1 MSEDKK
7 LAIEILMPALSPT
20 MEEGTLAK
28 WFVKEGDKVEPGD
41 LLAEIETD
49 KATMEFEAVEEG
61 IIDKLLIVEGTEGVE
76 VNSAIATLIGE
87 ENSTAKNIKE
97 QAVPKKD
104 KMQTSE
110 LKAKTIINNSDSK
123 PIDRVFISP
132 LARRIAEREGID
144 ISLIKG
150 TGPRGRVIKKDLAN
164 LSKPSSE
171 VSAAPG
177 ANIAPTNNISPN
189 IQDSFPDNDRLEIYA
204 DRQFTEIALD
214 GMRKTIASRLSE
226 AKQTIPHFYLR
237 RSVKMGNLIDFR
249 QKINK
254 KLLDENVKVSIN
266 DIIIKACA
274 EALQSNPNANTIW
287 GGNRLIKFKSSDIAV
302 AVSVEG
308 GLFTPVIKD
317 ADQKTISHIS
327 TEMKDLASRARTK
340 KLSPNEFQGGSFAIS
355 NLGMFG
361 VESFDA
367 IINPPHSA
375 ILAVGTSKQKPTIL
389 DDGCLSVAT
398 EMELSMSVDHRVI
411 DGVLGAKLI
420 QTIVDNLENP
430 IGLLNI

>member
-1 MSEDKK
+1 MSEDEK

-110 LKAKTIINNSDSK
+110 LQAKTIINNSDSK

-132 LARRIAEREGID
+132 LARRIAEREEID

-189 IQDSFPDNDRLEIYA
+189 IQDSFPDNDLLEIYA

-317 ADQKTISHIS
+317 ADQKTISNIS
-327 TEMKDLASRARTK
+327 TEMKDLASRARAK
-340 KLSPNEFQGGSFAIS
+340 KLSPSEFQGGSFAIS

-389 DDGCLSVAT
+389 DDGSLGVAS

-420 QTIVDNLENP
+420 QALVDNLENP
-430 IGLLNI
+430 VGLLNI

>member
-1 MSEDKK
+1 MSEDVK

-110 LKAKTIINNSDSK
+110 LQAKTIINNSDSK

-132 LARRIAEREGID
+132 LARRIAEREEID

-189 IQDSFPDNDRLEIYA
+189 IQDSFPDNDLLEIYA

-317 ADQKTISHIS
+317 ADQKTISNIS
-327 TEMKDLASRARTK
+327 TEMKDLASRARAK
-340 KLSPNEFQGGSFAIS
+340 KLSPSEFQGGSFAIS

-389 DDGCLSVAT
+389 DDGCLGVAT
-398 EMELSMSVDHRVI
+398 EMELSISVDHRVI

>member
-1 MSEDKK
+1 MSEDEK

-110 LKAKTIINNSDSK
+110 LQAKTIINNSDSK

-164 LSKPSSE
+164 LSKPSSK

-177 ANIAPTNNISPN
+177 SNIAPTNNISPN
-189 IQDSFPDNDRLEIYA
+189 IQDSFPDNDLLEIYA

-317 ADQKTISHIS
+317 ADQKTISNIS

-389 DDGCLSVAT
+389 DGGCLGVAT